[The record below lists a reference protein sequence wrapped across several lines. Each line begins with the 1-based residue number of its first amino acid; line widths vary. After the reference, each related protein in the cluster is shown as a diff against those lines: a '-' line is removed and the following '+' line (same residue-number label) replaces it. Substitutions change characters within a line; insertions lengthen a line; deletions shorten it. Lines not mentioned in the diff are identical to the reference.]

1 MKVTEKMT
9 KVYNDIVFGGLAWS
23 ANETKISFIGETPEI
38 SVFKN
43 PFEEAKNK
51 EKSKDKEAE
60 NPKKTQDDHW

>member
-43 PFEEAKNK
+43 PFEEAKNTNVQ
-51 EKSKDKEAE
+51 EEFYE
-60 NPKKTQDDHW
+60 CCQV